1 MYFQEMGFSFPRH
14 QNPFSGS
21 RRSLGSQVSN
31 QPPMVFDPPRPYSP
45 PSLYHTLYLHLYHLY
60 HTLRSLYLHLY
71 VWRQI
76 NGPPVNP
83 PKFPTSVPSHTLH
96 SPNLAASWNFLRE
109 EGAAGTLVSSRQ
121 MGRRWD
127 QVGHPWDLPTQVS
140 NHTLF
145 WPSLPSIYID
155 HYRHDT
161 SMGWV

>member
-1 MYFQEMGFSFPRH
+1 MHFQEMGFSFPRH

-60 HTLRSLYLHLY
+60 LTLRSLYLHLY

-83 PKFPTSVPSHTLH
+83 RKFPTSVPSHILH
-96 SPNLAASWNFLRE
+96 SP
-109 EGAAGTLVSSRQ
+109 AGRSSSCRSACPELQ
-121 MGRRWD
+121 FVLCVNGSHHF
-127 QVGHPWDLPTQVS
+127 QC
-140 NHTLF
+140 LF
-145 WPSLPSIYID
+145 D
-155 HYRHDT
+155 RT
-161 SMGWV
+161 SCRDY